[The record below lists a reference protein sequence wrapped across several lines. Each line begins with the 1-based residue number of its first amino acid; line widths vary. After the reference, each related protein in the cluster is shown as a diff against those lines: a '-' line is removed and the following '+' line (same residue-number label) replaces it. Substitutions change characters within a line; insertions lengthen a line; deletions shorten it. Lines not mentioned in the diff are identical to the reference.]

1 MAVTVRDLLKLETTR
16 DFQLVAGG
24 KGLDLPVNRVE
35 ILDFEFM
42 EEGQAYRSR
51 SFEGNSLV
59 LTSFLYAKDRPELIL
74 DGIRRLWQYHVH
86 AVAYKPVIYRELPQ
100 EALDYA
106 DRVGFPVFV
115 FGSDAWFED
124 IVSDVKA
131 LEQKTGKQEIVE
143 PLLESMMD
151 RYFSSR
157 EREEAAEL
165 VNPTFRI
172 YFRAYYARCRE
183 RSREEVAE
191 TLKDLHL
198 TGQPQQCAFVCRFRR
213 GYMIMVSGD
222 FPRERDFEEKRDR
235 IFALLGLELNKV
247 IMGVSEI
254 RRLLPD
260 FDTCIMEAYWA
271 EIFAEIEGRDA
282 RRFDELRADRL
293 FIPWPESPMTGEYS
307 AEYLKPLFVNGDDKS
322 EELLSTAVAY
332 VLAGGDMQAAAERM
346 FCHKNTIR
354 YRVGKLQEKLDP
366 ETSEKVFFQNL
377 SAAVKI
383 YLLMKEK

>member
-1 MAVTVRDLLKLETTR
+1 
-16 DFQLVAGG
+16 
-24 KGLDLPVNRVE
+24 
-35 ILDFEFM
+35 
-42 EEGQAYRSR
+42 
-51 SFEGNSLV
+51 
-59 LTSFLYAKDRPELIL
+59 
-74 DGIRRLWQYHVH
+74 
-86 AVAYKPVIYRELPQ
+86 
-100 EALDYA
+100 
-106 DRVGFPVFV
+106 
-115 FGSDAWFED
+115 
-124 IVSDVKA
+124 
-131 LEQKTGKQEIVE
+131 
-143 PLLESMMD
+143 
-151 RYFSSR
+151 
-157 EREEAAEL
+157 
-165 VNPTFRI
+165 
-172 YFRAYYARCRE
+172 
-183 RSREEVAE
+183 
-191 TLKDLHL
+191 
-198 TGQPQQCAFVCRFRR
+198 
-213 GYMIMVSGD
+213 MIMVSGD